1 MNAWR
6 TGRGI
11 SVSGSTVRRS
21 APSSLMRRPSAAYIF
36 DVWTWTLPPAPWGY
50 SREMLGQC
58 SPAHT
63 RVHAPYERPSRYAPA
78 STAIAITRRRTL
90 GFCHHERGPGSATGG
105 GAGMDTIAL
114 QPSEGAR
121 RLPAVGGSRTI
132 PRHVRPL
139 GRTRLAGLR
148 APRHA
153 GPRGAPR
160 HGSPHA
166 VLRLRPHR
174 AQLPGREPDAADAAA
189 AVSARRPQADCADGR
204 RHRPDWRSQREAE
217 RATSPFRGADPGERA
232 PPARPAGAAVRLR
245 REGDARPRLEQSRL
259 ARGAT

>member
-1 MNAWR
+1 MNACR

-11 SVSGSTVRRS
+11 SVVGGTVRRT

-132 PRHVRPL
+132 PRHAGPP
-139 GRTRLAGLR
+139 GRTRVARLHPSR
-148 APRHA
+148 HPR
-153 GPRGAPR
+153 PRGSPR
-160 HGSPHA
+160 CGSPDA
-166 VLRLRPHR
+166 VLRLRPHGT
-174 AQLPGREPDAADAAA
+174 QFPSREPDAADAAA
-189 AVSARRPQADCADGR
+189 ALSARRPPADRTDGR
-204 RHRPDWRSQREAE
+204 GHRPDRRSQRQAE
-217 RATSPFRGADPGERA
+217 GTAAPFRGADPGERA
-232 PPARPAGAAVRLR
+232 
-245 REGDARPRLEQSRL
+245 S
-259 ARGAT
+259 